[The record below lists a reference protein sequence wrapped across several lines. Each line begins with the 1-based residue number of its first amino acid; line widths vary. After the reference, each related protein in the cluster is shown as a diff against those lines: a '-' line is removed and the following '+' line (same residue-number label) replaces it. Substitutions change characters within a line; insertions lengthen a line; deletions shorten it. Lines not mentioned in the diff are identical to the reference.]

1 MTEPSVISPPKKQ
14 THTTQGED
22 EEEEEEES
30 RNKIELSP
38 NADPEVAAFVREHF
52 NDQLSDDEDNSWQ
65 DELTEHADDYGEED
79 EAGEY
84 GDEHGGTSPSPINNN
99 NNESVEINQ
108 NGDEKGD

>member
-1 MTEPSVISPPKKQ
+1 MTEPSVISPPKKN

-30 RNKIELSP
+30 GNKIELSP
-38 NADPEVAAFVREHF
+38 NADPEVAAYVREHF

-65 DELTEHADDYGEED
+65 DELSEHGDDYGEE
-79 EAGEY
+79 EAEY

-99 NNESVEINQ
+99 ESLEIP
-108 NGDEKGD
+108 